1 MRRAVSF
8 AFALAV
14 AVPALALAQEEP
26 LPADPPG
33 LEEPPPS
40 PPPGVA
46 PPPATPAPPPP
57 GSPPP
62 APAPLAAR
70 PSIQLP
76 PSLAL
81 MQAESGRLDSHVDLQ
96 FLWSHISY
104 SMSFMGTSVSIDADG
119 IMLGL
124 EGQYAIADRFEVG
137 LTIPFLLKS
146 WGSVVGGTSSGSG
159 SSDSQF
165 GNLMVDLKLK
175 LAGSSHGAYA
185 VSLFANW
192 ILPTM
197 SGDIERDYAALHG
210 GVAASGAIGLLTL
223 GGALG
228 TFWAINGDGKDL
240 AFLLFDLHTGA
251 RFHRVIGAYL
261 MLQLGVPVYPDMND
275 RTPAVAIVP
284 GVQLFPLPPPI
295 DGLHLDLGVRIA
307 TNDQAKALYS
317 ALSRAQL
324 HFAMGYAF

>member
-1 MRRAVSF
+1 MRRAVSL
-8 AFALAV
+8 ALALAL

-40 PPPGVA
+40 PPPGIA
-46 PPPATPAPPPP
+46 PPPASPAPPPS
-57 GSPPP
+57 SPPVSP
-62 APAPLAAR
+62 AAR
-70 PSIQLP
+70 PAIQLP

-96 FLWSHISY
+96 FLWSHVSY
-104 SMSFMGTSVSIDADG
+104 SMSFMGTSVSVDADG

-146 WGSVVGGTSSGSG
+146 WGSVVGGTSSSSG
-159 SSDSQF
+159 SSDSRF

-175 LAGSSHGAYA
+175 LAGSSRGGYA

-197 SGDIERDYAALHG
+197 SGIDSREYAALHG
-210 GVAASGAIGLLTL
+210 GVAASGAISLLTL

-228 TFWAINGDGKDL
+228 TFWVINGDGKDL

-275 RTPAVAIVP
+275 RTPAVALVP